1 LPPANQHAE
10 YPLHLEESL
19 QDIIC
24 GNAEGEGVMI
34 IIKMPGGDL
43 EYVAPREFLWMR
55 EAFDHEWSG
64 TVMLR
69 LSGNRIYSIESL
81 GDLRQKF
88 GDADIAL
95 AEFTPPAA
103 SLVLIVNAG
112 NVREVEASN
121 PILHHELARAVLKFG
136 PKLSLAVRE
145 TLEEARLKLMAE
157 GVRSME
163 MVSVRR
169 AKRRGSSRK
178 GVAKARSRKRKRN
191 R

>member
-1 LPPANQHAE
+1 
-10 YPLHLEESL
+10 
-19 QDIIC
+19 
-24 GNAEGEGVMI
+24 
-34 IIKMPGGDL
+34 
-43 EYVAPREFLWMR
+43 
-55 EAFDHEWSG
+55 
-64 TVMLR
+64 MLR
-69 LSGNRIYSIESL
+69 LSGNRIYSVESL